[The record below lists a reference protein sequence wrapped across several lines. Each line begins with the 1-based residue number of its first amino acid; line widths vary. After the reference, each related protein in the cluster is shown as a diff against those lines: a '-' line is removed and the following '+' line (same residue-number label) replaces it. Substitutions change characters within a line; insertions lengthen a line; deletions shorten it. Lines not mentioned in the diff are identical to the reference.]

1 MDKSMMTANMPKD
14 SGYDKWQAGDDLRTV
29 QEAKRIQ
36 GDMKRMAGVRRAAKE
51 KLSEMA
57 SLKTLAA
64 GKY

>member
-1 MDKSMMTANMPKD
+1 MDKSMMTATMTKD
-14 SGYDKWQAGDDLRTV
+14 SGYDKWQAADDLRTV